1 MISIN
6 DQIKI
11 GEQMYRWAAEL
22 FPINRSITGAG
33 VRQTLAYLANLLP
46 GLVIH
51 DVPSGTKAF
60 DWTVPDEW
68 TIRDAY
74 IADESGK
81 RVVDFQLHNLHLV
94 SYSEPVDLW
103 MHREELEQYLHSLPG
118 QPDAIPY
125 VTSYY
130 KRQWGFCL
138 THNQRVALP
147 QGLYHVVV
155 DSDLSPGVL
164 NYAELILPGET
175 DEEVLLSTYICHP
188 SMANNELSGPVVTT
202 ALAQWLQSIEKR
214 RYTYRIL
221 FIPETIGSIVY
232 LSRHSEIMKQKTVA
246 GFVVTCVGDNRAHSF
261 MPTRHGNTLADRV
274 AQNILKHHVRDFIS
288 YSFLDRGSDERQYCS
303 PLIDLPVVSIMR
315 TKYGKYP
322 EYHTSLDD
330 LSLISHEGLEGGFDI
345 LKKCLQ
351 ALEMNYTYITNIQ
364 CEPQLGKRG
373 LYGISSN
380 DDIDLLGN
388 ILAYSDG
395 EIDLLGI
402 AEILKVNILNTA
414 EVITK
419 LTSNA
424 IIIKIITATK

>member
-1 MISIN
+1 MIGKS
-6 DQIKI
+6 
-11 GEQMYRWAAEL
+11 MYSWATDL

-46 GLVIH
+46 DLVIH

-81 RVVDFQLHNLHLV
+81 RVVDFKEHNLHV
-94 SYSEPVDLW
+94 VGYSEPVDLW
-103 MHREELEQYLHSLPG
+103 LDREQLEQYLHSLPG

-125 VTSYY
+125 ITSYY
-130 KRQWGFCL
+130 KKRWGFCL
-138 THNQRVALP
+138 THNQRIALP

-164 NYAELILPGET
+164 NYAELIIPGES

-221 FIPETIGSIVY
+221 FIPETIGSIIY
-232 LSRHSEIMKQKTVA
+232 LSRHSEIMKEKTVA
-246 GFVVTCVGDNRAHSF
+246 GFVVTCVGDNRAYSF
-261 MPTRHGNTLADRV
+261 MPSRNGNTLADRV
-274 AQNILKHHVRDFIS
+274 AENILKHHVGDYIS
-288 YSFLDRGSDERQYCS
+288 YSFLERGSDERQYCS
-303 PLIDLPVVSIMR
+303 PLINLPVVSIMR
-315 TKYGKYP
+315 TKYGEYP

-330 LSLISHEGLEGGFDI
+330 LSLISPEGLGGAFDVI
-345 LKKCLQ
+345 KRCLR
-351 ALEMNYTYITNIQ
+351 ALEINYIYKAKIP

-373 LYGISSN
+373 LYNISSN
-380 DDIDLLGN
+380 NDSDLLGN
-388 ILAYSDG
+388 LLAYVDG
-395 EIDLLGI
+395 ETDLLGL
-402 AEILKVNILNTA
+402 AKVIHANILDCSEVANT
-414 EVITK
+414 
-419 LTSNA
+419 LLMSD
-424 IIIKIITATK
+424 IIAKK